1 MDRVNNQMMAAVLY
15 GRENLQVEPIAVP
28 SLQKGDILVRV
39 RVALTCGTDVK
50 VFRRGY
56 HARMIVPPAVFGH
69 ELAGD
74 VVALSEDVTEFS
86 VGQRVVAANSAP
98 CDRCYFCHNG
108 LENLCEDLL
117 FNNGAYAEYIRIP
130 ARIVARN
137 TYQIPAGVSYQD
149 AALVEP
155 LACVLRGLEETGI
168 QAGDSLAIIG
178 LGPIGLMFVRLA
190 KLYGVRVIAIG
201 RRKTQLDRAAA
212 AGADELISTERI
224 SRPSDVV
231 RNLTGGRGADV
242 AIEAVG
248 NPETW
253 DWAVDMVRR
262 GGTVNFFGGCPNES
276 RVSLDTSLLHYSEI
290 TCKASFHHT
299 PFHIRKALD
308 IICDGDIR
316 ACDFVNREEPL
327 TKLLEVMRH
336 LMSHNGHLKTAILP

>member
-1 MDRVNNQMMAAVLY
+1 MAAVLY
-15 GRENLQVEPIAVP
+15 GKENLQVEPVAVP
-28 SLQKGDILVRV
+28 EIAPGDILVRV
-39 RVALTCGTDVK
+39 QVALTCGTDVK
-50 VFRRGY
+50 VFQRGY

-74 VVALSEDVTEFS
+74 VVTIGDRVTKFQ

-98 CDRCYFCHNG
+98 CEVCYFCKRG
-108 LENLCEDLL
+108 QQNLCEDLL

-130 ARIVARN
+130 GRIVDRN
-137 TYQIPAGVSYQD
+137 TYVIPEHVSYQD

-155 LACVLRGLEETGI
+155 LACVLRGLEESGI
-168 QAGDSLAIIG
+168 RPGDNVAIIG

-190 KLYGVRVIAIG
+190 KVYGARVIAIG

-212 AGADELISTERI
+212 MGADELISTANI
-224 SRPSDVV
+224 PQPAGTV
-231 RNLTGGRGADV
+231 REMTNGKGADI

-253 DWAVDMVRR
+253 HWAVDMVRR

-299 PFHIRKALD
+299 PGHIRKALD
-308 IICDGDIR
+308 IVANGDISAR
-316 ACDFVNREEPL
+316 DFVNREEPL
-327 TKLLEVMRH
+327 ANLLEVMRH
-336 LMSHNGHLKTAILP
+336 LMSHNGHLKTAIIP

>member
-1 MDRVNNQMMAAVLY
+1 VKTQMMAAVLY
-15 GRENLQVEPIAVP
+15 GKEHLQVEPVAVP
-28 SLQKGDILVRV
+28 KLETGDILVRV

-74 VVALSEDVTEFS
+74 VVRVGEGVTSF
-86 VGQRVVAANSAP
+86 VPGQRVVAANSAP
-98 CDRCYFCHNG
+98 CNECYFCRRG

-130 ARIVARN
+130 ARIVERN
-137 TYQIPAGVSYQD
+137 TYEIPADVSYQD

-155 LACVLRGLEETGI
+155 LACVLRGLEETGFR
-168 QAGDSLAIIG
+168 AGDTLGIIG

-190 KLYGVRVIAIG
+190 KLHGARVIAIG
-201 RRKTQLDRAAA
+201 RRKTQLDRAEA
-212 AGADELISTERI
+212 AGADELISTEHV
-224 SRPSDVV
+224 SRPAEHV
-231 RNLTGGRGADV
+231 RSLTKGRGVDV

-253 DWAVDMVRR
+253 HWAVDMVRR

-276 RVSLDTSLLHYSEI
+276 KVSLDTSLLHYSEI

-299 PFHIRKALD
+299 PAHIRKALD
-308 IICDGDIR
+308 IIYNGDIS
-316 ACDFVNREEPL
+316 ASDFVNREEPL
-327 TKLLEVMRH
+327 ANLLEVMRH